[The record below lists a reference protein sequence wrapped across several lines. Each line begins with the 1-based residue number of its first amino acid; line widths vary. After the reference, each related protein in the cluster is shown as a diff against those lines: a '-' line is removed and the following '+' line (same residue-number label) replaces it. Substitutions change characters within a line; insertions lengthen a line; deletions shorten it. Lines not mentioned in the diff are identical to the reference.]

1 MTLQPSAV
9 EQLYSRRADSYRAFV
24 GFFRSRSGLRAV
36 LARIG
41 AARPDLRVL
50 DAGCGFGLAS
60 LALCD
65 LLRERE
71 LDYERIDAFDLTP
84 AMLLRFQQA
93 IEAQNLPRV
102 TLRRA
107 DVLDEAALPAGWQD
121 YDLVLCASMLEYL
134 SERDLVR
141 ALGLLRARMAPGGRI
156 VVMISRRSWETKLL
170 IDWLWRANRYRRR
183 TLVDALD
190 AAGFRRPRFARFPW
204 RYGWLNR
211 ANHVVLADNPDE
223 SDRSPAPTPVRSR

>member
-1 MTLQPSAV
+1 MTLEPSAV

-41 AARPDLRVL
+41 AAQPDLRVL

-65 LLRERE
+65 LLRERG

-84 AMLLRFQQA
+84 AMLARFQQA
-93 IEAQNLPRV
+93 IEVDGLPRV

-107 DVLDEAALPAGWQD
+107 NVLDESALPAGWRG

-141 ALGLLRARMAPGGRI
+141 ALGLLRARMAPGARM

-170 IDWLWRANRYRRR
+170 IDWLWQANRYRRR

-190 AAGFRRPRFARFPW
+190 AAGFQRPRFVRFPW

-223 SDRSPAPTPVRSR
+223 FDDSPASASAARS